1 MEKLTLFGEPEC
13 TQRQNTTAVFPAAP
27 TERRPHPPCT
37 NGVVLSFSLASK
49 RRKAWVRAIRRYEG
63 PDFSVTSNTSAWYS
77 AHFTASNFRPPSGG
91 QCRGEERIVAR
102 LTGDAVPSI
111 FAIAWTKKSKP
122 RKSSVERVA
131 RKDASPCPQLV
142 GPTTL
147 SDTRT
152 ISTPNVYAADNQVDD
167 VDPAKSDSSNGGEEN
182 RR

>member
-1 MEKLTLFGEPEC
+1 MPLSRKPEC

-37 NGVVLSFSLASK
+37 NGVISSFSLASK

-63 PDFSVTSNTSAWYS
+63 PVFSVTSNTRAWCS
-77 AHFTASNFRPPSGG
+77 AHFTASDFRPPSGG
-91 QCRGEERIVAR
+91 QCRGEERRVAR

-111 FAIAWTKKSKP
+111 FAIAWTKISKP

-131 RKDASPCPQLV
+131 RKDASPCQLV

-147 SDTRT
+147 SDTQT
-152 ISTPNVYAADNQVDD
+152 KSTPNVYAADNQVDD